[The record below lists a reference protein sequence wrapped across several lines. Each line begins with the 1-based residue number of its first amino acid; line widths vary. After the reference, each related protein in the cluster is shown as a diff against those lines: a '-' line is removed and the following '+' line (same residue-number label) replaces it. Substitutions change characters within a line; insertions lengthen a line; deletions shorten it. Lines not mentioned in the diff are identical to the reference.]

1 MGNVSF
7 KQCLPRHDSGELTMQ
22 ASEVE
27 KIIKDQLD
35 NVEVKVETDGYHYQI
50 LVVGDVFSG
59 LNPVK
64 KQQLIYG
71 CLNTYISDGTIHA
84 VIIKA
89 YTPEEWAKIS

>member
-1 MGNVSF
+1 
-7 KQCLPRHDSGELTMQ
+7 MQ

-27 KIIKDQLD
+27 NIIKDQLE
-35 NVEVKVETDGYHYQI
+35 NVDVKVETDGYHYQI
-50 LVVGDVFSG
+50 LAIGDVFSG

-71 CLNTYISDGTIHA
+71 CLNKYIADGTIHA

-89 YTPEEWAKIS
+89 YTPEEWSKVS